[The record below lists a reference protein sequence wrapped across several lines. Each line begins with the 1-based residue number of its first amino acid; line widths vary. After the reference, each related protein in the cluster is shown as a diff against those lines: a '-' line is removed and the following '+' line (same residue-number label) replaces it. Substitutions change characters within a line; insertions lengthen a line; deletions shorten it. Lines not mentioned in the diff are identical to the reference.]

1 VLKDRYEDLI
11 VERGGKLLLLLLLLL
26 FKNILKR

>member
-1 VLKDRYEDLI
+1 MLKDRYEDLI
-11 VERGGKLLLLLLLLL
+11 VERGGKLLLLLLL